1 MVNHNRVNRINPDA
15 IIAIAIGMAS
25 AAIMVA
31 TVMLTV
37 KVGRMLLGL

>member
-1 MVNHNRVNRINPDA
+1 MVDHNRINRINPDA

-25 AAIMVA
+25 AAIMIA
-31 TVMLTV
+31 TIVLTV